1 MSRALTLGNGNMLV
15 GFDYKG
21 QVRDLYYPYVGHSNH
36 ISGASGSYV
45 HRIGL
50 FTEGKVHWLD
60 DASWVVKVSGHTD
73 SVVGSLHAVNEELG
87 LTLSSTDVVHNEK
100 NVLLRS
106 FVISNEKNEER
117 EVKLYISQQFRI
129 AESRRG
135 DTAFFDP
142 RVNAIIHYK
151 GHDNFLM
158 AAAHNGKRFSDY
170 SIGLF
175 DIEGKAGTYH
185 DAEDGILECNPIEH
199 GSVDSVIGVTLKLEP
214 HGHSEVMYWLVAGAS
229 IDEVHQ
235 LDKYVI
241 EETPE
246 ALIRSTENYW
256 RAWINKEE
264 TDLSL
269 LSPELKNLYQRSL
282 LNMRVHTD
290 NGGAIIASSDTDM
303 LHHGRDTYS
312 YVWPR
317 DGALISLSFIEA
329 GYADVARKYLEFITG
344 RIEKGGYLMHKYRS
358 DGVLGSSW
366 HPWLQHKVPQL
377 PIQEDETALTVFALW
392 QYYEATKDV
401 EFLEANYN
409 PFIEPAANFM
419 CEHIEAS
426 LGLPAPSYDLWEE
439 KFGISTYT
447 ACAVYAGLISAAHS
461 ANTLG
466 KQEPARTYLAVAQ
479 RMRVGILEHLYDS
492 KLGMFVKLVRYNDQ
506 DELETDSTL
515 DMSSFFG
522 PVYFGVLEP
531 DDERIKKSFNTI
543 ENNLKVKNNSSGYV
557 RYVGDSYYKMSDAD
571 SPNPWVITTLWMAQ
585 FEIMKAK
592 TLKELKGAYEILEWT
607 CSHATPSGVLA
618 EQMHPT
624 TRVHLSTAPLIW
636 SHAEYVM
643 TVNAYLKKHHELSE
657 DN

>member
-1 MSRALTLGNGNMLV
+1 MLV

-50 FTEGKVHWLD
+50 FAEGKVHWLD
-60 DASWVVKVSGHTD
+60 DESWVVNVSGHTD
-73 SVVGSLHAVNEELG
+73 AVVGSLHAVNEELG
-87 LTLSSTDVVHNEK
+87 LTLSSNDVVHNEK

-106 FVISNEKNEER
+106 FVIGNEKNEER

-129 AESRRG
+129 SESRRG

-158 AAAHNGKRFSDY
+158 SATHNGKLFSDY

-185 DAEDGILECNPIEH
+185 DAEDGVLECNPIEH

-214 HGHSEVMYWLVAGAS
+214 KGHGEVMYWLVAGAS

-264 TDLSL
+264 SDLSL
-269 LSPELKNLYQRSL
+269 LSPELTNLYQRSL

-290 NGGAIIASSDTDM
+290 NRGAIIASSDTDM

-329 GYADVARKYLEFITG
+329 GYADVAKKYLEFITG
-344 RIEKGGYLMHKYRS
+344 MIEKGGYLMHKYRS

-366 HPWLQHKVPQL
+366 HPWLQHGVPQL

-392 QYYEATKDV
+392 QYYEATKDI
-401 EFLEANYN
+401 EFLESVYN

-426 LGLPAPSYDLWEE
+426 LGLPAASYDLWEE

-447 ACAVYAGLISAAHS
+447 ACAVYGALLAAAHT

-466 KQEPARTYLAVAQ
+466 KDEPARTYLAVAQ
-479 RMRVGILEHLYDS
+479 RMRVGILEHLYDP
-492 KLGMFVKLVRYNDQ
+492 KLGMFVKLVRYNANY
-506 DELETDSTL
+506 ELETDSAI

-522 PVYFGVLEP
+522 PVYFGLLEP

-557 RYVGDSYYKMSDAD
+557 RYVGDNYYKMSDAD

-592 TLKELKGAYEILEWT
+592 SLKELKGAYEILEWT

-618 EQMHPT
+618 EQMHPS

-643 TVNAYLKKHHELSE
+643 TVKAYLKKHQELSS
-657 DN
+657 

>member
-15 GFDYKG
+15 GIDYKG

-36 ISGASGSYV
+36 VSGASGSFV
-45 HRIGL
+45 HRIGI

-60 DASWVVKVSGHTD
+60 DPSWVVSVSGHTD

-87 LTLSSTDVVHNEK
+87 LTLSSTDIVHNER
-100 NVLLRS
+100 NVLIRS
-106 FVISNEKNEER
+106 FVIGNEKNEER
-117 EVKLYISQQFRI
+117 EVKLFISQQFRI
-129 AESRRG
+129 SESRRG
-135 DTAFFDP
+135 DTAFYDP

-151 GHDNFLM
+151 GHTSFLV
-158 AAAHNGKRFSDY
+158 AASYKGKRFTDY

-175 DIEGKAGTYH
+175 DIEGKNGTYL
-185 DAEDGILECNPIEH
+185 DAEDGVLEGNPIEH
-199 GSVDSVIGVTLKLEP
+199 GSVDSVIGVTVTLDPK
-214 HGHSEVMYWLVAGAS
+214 GNGEVMYWVAVGSS

-235 LDKYVI
+235 LDKYII

-246 ALIRSTENYW
+246 ALIRTTENYW
-256 RAWINKEE
+256 QAWINKDDC
-264 TDLSL
+264 DLSL
-269 LSPELKNLYQRSL
+269 LSPSLINLYKRSL

-317 DGALISLSFIEA
+317 DAALIGLSYIEA
-329 GYADVARKYLEFITG
+329 GYPEVTQKYLEFMTS

-366 HPWLQHKVPQL
+366 HPWLQHGVPQL
-377 PIQEDETALTVFALW
+377 PIQEDETALTVFLLW

-409 PFIEPAANFM
+409 TFIEPAANFM
-419 CEHIEAS
+419 CEHIEAT

-447 ACAVYAGLISAAHS
+447 SCAVYAALLSAAHA

-466 KQEPARTYLAVAQ
+466 KDEPARTYLAVAQ
-479 RMRVGILEHLYDS
+479 RMRVGILEHLYDP
-492 KLGMFVKLVRYNDQ
+492 KLGMFVKLVKYNKN
-506 DELETDSTL
+506 DELETDGTL

-531 DDERIKKSFNTI
+531 DDERIQKSFNTV

-585 FEIMKAK
+585 YEIMKAK
-592 TLKELKGAYEILEWT
+592 TLRELKGAYEILEWT
-607 CSHATPSGVLA
+607 CSHSTPSGVLA

-624 TRVHLSTAPLIW
+624 TRAHLSTAPLIW
-636 SHAEYVM
+636 SHAEYVV
-643 TVNAYLKKHHELSE
+643 TVKAYIKKHQELSGE
-657 DN
+657 N

>member
-15 GFDYKG
+15 GIDYKG
-21 QVRDLYYPYVGHSNH
+21 QVRDFYYPYVGHSNH

-50 FTEGKVHWLD
+50 FVDGKVHWLD
-60 DASWVVKVSGHTD
+60 DDSWKVSVSGHTD
-73 SVVGSLHAVNEELG
+73 SVVGSIHAVNEDLG
-87 LTLSSTDVVHNEK
+87 LTLSSTDVVHNEE

-106 FVISNEKNEER
+106 FVIGNEKNEER

-129 AESRRG
+129 SESRRG
-135 DTAFFDP
+135 DTSFYDP

-151 GHDNFLM
+151 GHVNFLV
-158 AAAHNGKRFSDY
+158 AASYKGQRFSDY

-175 DIEGKAGTYH
+175 DIEGKSGTYL
-185 DAEDGILECNPIEH
+185 DAEDGKLEGNPIEH
-199 GSVDSVIGVTLKLEP
+199 GSVDSIIGVTVNLHPKGNE
-214 HGHSEVMYWLVAGAS
+214 EVMYWVAVGES

-256 RAWINKEE
+256 RAWINKDES
-264 TDLSL
+264 DLSL
-269 LSPELKNLYQRSL
+269 LSPELMNLYKRSL

-317 DGALISLSFIEA
+317 DAALISLSYIEA
-329 GYADVARKYLEFITG
+329 GYPEVAQKYLEFITS

-366 HPWLQHKVPQL
+366 HPWLQQGVAQL
-377 PIQEDETALTVFALW
+377 PIQEDETALTVFLLW

-401 EFLEANYN
+401 EFLEGNYN
-409 PFIEPAANFM
+409 TFIEPAANFM
-419 CEHIEAS
+419 CEHIES
-426 LGLPAPSYDLWEE
+426 MLGLPAPSYDLWEE

-447 ACAVYAGLISAAHS
+447 SCAVYAALLSAAHA
-461 ANTLG
+461 ANMLG
-466 KQEPARTYLAVAQ
+466 KDEPARTYLAVAQ
-479 RMRVGILEHLYDS
+479 RMRVGILEHLYDP
-492 KLGMFVKLVRYNDQ
+492 KLGMFVKLVRYNKN
-506 DELETDSTL
+506 DELETDSTI

-531 DDERIKKSFNTI
+531 DDERVQKSFNTV
-543 ENNLKVKNNSSGYV
+543 ENSLKVKNNSSGYV
-557 RYVGDSYYKMSDAD
+557 RYIGDSYYKMNDAD

-585 FEIMKAK
+585 YEIMKAK
-592 TLKELKGAYEILEWT
+592 NLRELKGAYEILEWT

-624 TRVHLSTAPLIW
+624 TRAHLSTAPLIW
-636 SHAEYVM
+636 SHAEYVV
-643 TVNAYLKKHHELSE
+643 TVKAYIKKHQELSGE
-657 DN
+657 N